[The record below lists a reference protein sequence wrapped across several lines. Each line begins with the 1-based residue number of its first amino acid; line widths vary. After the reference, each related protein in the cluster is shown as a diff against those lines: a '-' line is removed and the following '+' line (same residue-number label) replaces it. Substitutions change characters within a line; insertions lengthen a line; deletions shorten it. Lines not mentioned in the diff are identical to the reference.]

1 MKNKMMLRIEIL
13 LVVAAALSLI
23 LFANPVLAFSDS
35 TFQTSAFNNLISP
48 TASSGFD
55 NSMCQQGQD
64 FILQISPTGCMPA
77 VVRSDLLE
85 QQDVPVMCPIVATQI
100 NPLISVN
107 SIQGMTISVSGNASR
122 YVNTAGFYPA
132 QAALNL
138 QGQQNTYPLLSNVGY
153 AVIDLKQMPNESS
166 MPDFVSGNL
175 TATINYNAQNIFG
188 GNSNFYIPV
197 MSDSDWQNN
206 YPDYNFWNSKGY
218 LRVTSIQNDNAN
230 INVYGTNLNQLS
242 SLNLK
247 TGQTSGNIA
256 IPGFDFCSATMQIK
270 LNSLQN
276 ANTMANLEVNGNPVT
291 VEKGGQFIDNNCQ
304 VSNIYQ
310 QGLSQDVQ
318 IGCNTDS
325 GNKNFDLRVAPKLVM
340 NINGQTRT
348 VGLGDYLY
356 TIPGDPNAITDA
368 GKSVFLA
375 YIGSN
380 NTKGDLNGLYV
391 YLVAL
396 PKNALQS
403 ESSLTNDEL
412 SSIASWV
419 QHENL
424 DFKVGMSGIL
434 SGLLDVGKVF
444 AGTTESILRYIIS
457 GQDLALLP
465 YNPSMIASNQ
475 NIPPFQQGAEQ
486 SVSIV
491 SFAAGSDMLL
501 QSPVNQYYQNATKDY
516 QAIQNNY
523 KTETYSSAG
532 TATLGEQALYQQ
544 MSLAYNLGEKYTLN
558 TLCNQ
563 FEQQYPKSTYDTSF
577 CSGLQISSQ
586 TSASQLISING
597 QSYQINLKSVY
608 TPTYNDYGA
617 QILVKYK
624 DGSSKQ
630 FDLGQNEMQTINDT
644 SGEFMQLVSLTPT
657 TATVSGNIKAFSS
670 NTVTLTENVPA
681 VFGNYVLTLQNVN
694 LKQFADISVISNLNT
709 AGARANVSFNISI
722 EKRLIQLNPDK
733 VKQQISDLNSTI
745 STWESIANT
754 TGTVVQAL
762 GTVCQDVGIGL
773 TVKNLLTNLF
783 TMTGTARQIVMT
795 GAGGWN
801 SKCQTLINNGKYST
815 LDQCF
820 NDNSKQIDS
829 DVSQMSQFMQSQNA
843 GIQNLQKDY
852 TQPASNIVGQV
863 FQGSTVNTDKF
874 MSSYLPQ
881 IQSCLANM
889 GTVASSSDSSKTITS
904 SQAQNLLIYQYYT
917 NNFFSLSDARNVEL
931 YCNIL
936 NSNDASTSLKAI
948 AQQGMYSTLSGI
960 QQNSNTFQQQQTI
973 AAKLNVPSS
982 VVFTGSLQQNS
993 RPISITA
1000 PQSFGTSPFTN
1011 TNLNGLPAG
1020 SHCDSNPQCQSGDC
1034 DPTLKV
1040 CIGNPSIDPSS
1051 YYFIYNDQSSSN
1063 SYLVDYNAD
1072 GIVQGTYLINTA
1084 SNTLSQITD
1093 AKGNIQ
1099 KNYFNFA
1106 IKIYSAGS
1114 YQNEYKN
1121 PTVQYFETSPY
1132 QGMPAI
1138 VPFDLKNGWYAAVR
1152 QVLPTGGNS
1161 ATQSYTAAGQV
1172 QSFYL
1177 CNVGP
1182 NGLED
1187 GINNGDDICE
1197 GINLGTNQP
1206 YNQFPGITDP
1216 NQASQLVN
1224 SAESAIKQAAQ
1235 ARANNPSGLT
1245 YVTINNQRIKVGAPA
1260 TSTPQ
1265 IQCTDFMS
1273 PTDCNIL
1280 FNACDPVVC
1289 PASRC
1294 DFGGAYHVQDVV
1306 QSGIIGSIALCLP
1319 NYKEGI
1325 AVPVCLTGI
1334 QAGVE
1339 NIISYQKAYRDCLQN
1354 NLNTGQ
1360 TTGICN
1366 EILSIY
1372 LCQDLWQQAQPLAN
1386 LAVSKVTQTVLGQN
1400 NAGGGEYMSVQ
1411 NAYNTAQQSFN
1422 YITNYYASSSSKS
1435 FSSLSTQN
1443 LGATVCQNFPSIVFP
1458 NSANM
1463 LTQLSAIDSPPQF
1476 SGNFQ
1481 EIPFSSAT
1489 VPPTSQYQVYY
1500 HIYAGQNSGAYYSVY
1515 LQRSSGSGSS
1525 YYQDTSAIRQT
1536 DSGYI
1541 DTGSYQDQTK
1551 DFTAPSGYDQLC
1563 INVNGQVDCGFKQV
1577 STSLVPNYIQAQYLA
1592 DQANNTQITTESQ
1605 CVSGT
1610 IDTSSLLQALNPN
1623 VQNAVQN
1630 AASPQ
1635 LYNQGITRI
1644 CATGNPG
1651 QGSDPYAGTQN
1662 SRWIKVGSCGSQNL
1676 SCWLDTQSVKN
1687 AINAPDLAS
1696 YLANGTTQNLGNAT
1710 LQSLQSS
1717 YLSVLLSQ
1725 SGYLSNDQFT
1735 SSIQDIQSQTD
1746 LTQKI
1751 NTINNVINKVF
1762 YNNQKAYL
1770 LFLRGLAYGQL
1781 ALKSYSASI
1790 PASGA
1795 GQFTSYQD
1803 CMSKIAS
1810 NSVCSAMFPVSSGQG
1825 NSQGA
1830 PTGTLLP
1837 VGSAC
1842 TKDSDCQSGSCVD
1855 TGDATL
1861 GKRCAASTNIPNGVT
1876 LSSLSNAMSSPEL
1889 NCQCGNNC
1897 EQYAQ
1902 SLINAANTY
1911 HVNLVLLLSIMVQ
1924 ESHCNVNA
1932 QTSPD
1937 SSGYSS
1943 IGLMQI
1949 YNSPSNL
1956 QQYCVGKISGISS
1969 ASDITGA
1976 VNYDKNIQ
1984 CGASVLKSKYAERP
1998 APQTYTCDGV
2008 TKTYSTPSDAAVR
2021 GYIGYGCTNN
2031 PSIDVPSYVDDVNQ
2045 RYNLIMSIINPQ
2057 QSTATA
2063 LYQTAAYSPD
2073 FVSPVFNYNSLY
2085 YEFSGGTW
2093 QWSNDGK
2100 KWNNLVNSGSLSG
2113 SNSVIVQN
2121 LNGRSY
2127 EQGLKIL
2134 IDSELSS
2141 TGVKVPL
2148 INLALPIGYPMLS
2161 TQYVSMDH
2169 NGQFNFLYSKDRSF
2183 PFYFKFLNGKWMW
2196 ETSSNLN
2203 GWMDTSISSTTVE
2216 SAGAPPMLTSF
2227 LSNLDLYQ
2235 GAEALFNSGGDDT
2248 IPVSVPTSAFD
2259 YTPSLPSTPITP
2271 SSQTQTSSTAQ
2282 TPSTSSI
2289 SQSQISSDDIGS
2301 YNNFASLFSQYSQS
2315 NLPNVVIAP
2324 APGKSFSSE
2333 SVTGPSTNDIYWT
2346 QNDFEALLISIA
2358 QQNEWGQFDTSGSW
2372 LMGYRAGNPHYQTAD
2387 IQIRATS
2394 LILESAIQ
2402 GEGNSLADQAGKIVS
2417 YDSCKQYYRVDTTKQ
2432 ISCIL
2437 SIYHTGSY
2445 YTGFWFTG
2453 IGANKDGNN
2462 YASNVLGNWTLWKNY
2477 LSLQQGSSSQT
2488 PSSSSS
2494 SANLN
2499 PTSALPVSQYSPFS
2513 GVFANYAQVNLPN
2526 SVLVPGSIIGP
2537 SSNDVYWS
2545 QNDFKAL
2552 LVAIAQMNNFG
2563 INSNGDGM
2571 MGYSLSSSSS
2581 LDKYNQINIV
2591 SSALKSAIE
2600 GTGSSQ
2606 PDQAGNLV
2614 SYNTCNQYYRINM
2627 NNQLTC
2633 ILNIYKT
2640 GMSSDSSGV
2649 AYANNVLSLAKIWDD
2664 YFSSSG
2670 SSNLDQLAL

>member
-1 MKNKMMLRIEIL
+1 MKNKMMLRTEIL

-35 TFQTSAFNNLISP
+35 NFQTSAFNNLISP
-48 TASSGFD
+48 TTSSGFD

-197 MSDSDWQNN
+197 MSDSGWQNN
-206 YPDYNFWNSKGY
+206 YPDYNFWNNKGY

-247 TGQTSGNIA
+247 IGQTSGNIA

-276 ANTMANLEVNGNPVT
+276 ADTMAKLEVNGNPVT
-291 VEKGGQFIDNNCQ
+291 VEKGGQFINNNCQ

-325 GNKNFDLRVAPKLVM
+325 GKKSFDLRVAPKLVM
-340 NINGQTRT
+340 SINGQTRT

-356 TIPGDPNAITDA
+356 TIPGDPNAITNA

-403 ESSLTNDEL
+403 ENSLTNDEL

-419 QHENL
+419 QHLNL
-424 DFKVGMSGIL
+424 DFKVGTSGIL
-434 SGLLDVGKVF
+434 SALFDVGKVF
-444 AGTTESILRYIIS
+444 VGGTESILRYIGS
-457 GQDLALLP
+457 GQGLALLP
-465 YNPSMIASNQ
+465 YNPSMIASDKNS
-475 NIPPFQQGAEQ
+475 PPFQLDAEQ

-491 SFAAGSDMLL
+491 SFAAGSDLLL
-501 QSPVNQYYQNATKDY
+501 QSPVDQYYQNATKDY

-532 TATLGEQALYQQ
+532 KATLGEQALYQQ

-670 NTVTLTENVPA
+670 NTVALTENVPT

-829 DVSQMSQFMQSQNA
+829 DVNQMSQFMQSQNA

-881 IQSCLANM
+881 IQSCLGNV
-889 GTVASSSDSSKTITS
+889 GTVTNPSDSSKDITP
-904 SQAQNLLIYQYYT
+904 SQAQNLLTYQYYQ

-931 YCNIL
+931 YCDVL
-936 NSNDASTSLKAI
+936 NSDTASASLRTM

-960 QQNSNTFQQQQTI
+960 QTNSNNFQQQQTL
-973 AAKLNVPSS
+973 ATQLNIPSS
-982 VVFTGSLQQNS
+982 NVVIGSFQKVNS
-993 RPISITA
+993 ISIA
-1000 PQSFGTSPFTN
+1000 SPLSFRSSQFTN
-1011 TNLNGLPAG
+1011 YGIV
-1020 SHCDSNPQCQSGDC
+1020 SNTEKGTVTSQ
-1034 DPTLKV
+1034 
-1040 CIGNPSIDPSS
+1040 NNIDPKND
-1051 YYFIYNDQSSSN
+1051 YFIFQDQSN
-1063 SYLVDYNAD
+1063 SKIYLVVYNAD
-1072 GIVQGTYLINTA
+1072 GVIQGTYIIGT
-1084 SNTLSQITD
+1084 NTLTVIQD
-1093 AKGNIQ
+1093 DKGNVQ
-1099 KNYFNFA
+1099 QNPLNLA
-1106 IKIYSAGS
+1106 VKIYSGG
-1114 YQNEYKN
+1114 YNNEYKN

-1138 VPFDLKNGWYAAVR
+1138 VPFDLKNGWYAAVQ

-1289 PASRC
+1289 PA
-1294 DFGGAYHVQDVV
+1294 
-1306 QSGIIGSIALCLP
+1306 
-1319 NYKEGI
+1319 
-1325 AVPVCLTGI
+1325 
-1334 QAGVE
+1334 
-1339 NIISYQKAYRDCLQN
+1339 
-1354 NLNTGQ
+1354 
-1360 TTGICN
+1360 
-1366 EILSIY
+1366 
-1372 LCQDLWQQAQPLAN
+1372 
-1386 LAVSKVTQTVLGQN
+1386 
-1400 NAGGGEYMSVQ
+1400 
-1411 NAYNTAQQSFN
+1411 
-1422 YITNYYASSSSKS
+1422 
-1435 FSSLSTQN
+1435 
-1443 LGATVCQNFPSIVFP
+1443 
-1458 NSANM
+1458 
-1463 LTQLSAIDSPPQF
+1463 
-1476 SGNFQ
+1476 
-1481 EIPFSSAT
+1481 
-1489 VPPTSQYQVYY
+1489 
-1500 HIYAGQNSGAYYSVY
+1500 
-1515 LQRSSGSGSS
+1515 
-1525 YYQDTSAIRQT
+1525 
-1536 DSGYI
+1536 
-1541 DTGSYQDQTK
+1541 
-1551 DFTAPSGYDQLC
+1551 
-1563 INVNGQVDCGFKQV
+1563 
-1577 STSLVPNYIQAQYLA
+1577 
-1592 DQANNTQITTESQ
+1592 
-1605 CVSGT
+1605 
-1610 IDTSSLLQALNPN
+1610 
-1623 VQNAVQN
+1623 
-1630 AASPQ
+1630 
-1635 LYNQGITRI
+1635 
-1644 CATGNPG
+1644 
-1651 QGSDPYAGTQN
+1651 
-1662 SRWIKVGSCGSQNL
+1662 
-1676 SCWLDTQSVKN
+1676 
-1687 AINAPDLAS
+1687 
-1696 YLANGTTQNLGNAT
+1696 
-1710 LQSLQSS
+1710 
-1717 YLSVLLSQ
+1717 
-1725 SGYLSNDQFT
+1725 
-1735 SSIQDIQSQTD
+1735 
-1746 LTQKI
+1746 
-1751 NTINNVINKVF
+1751 
-1762 YNNQKAYL
+1762 
-1770 LFLRGLAYGQL
+1770 
-1781 ALKSYSASI
+1781 
-1790 PASGA
+1790 
-1795 GQFTSYQD
+1795 
-1803 CMSKIAS
+1803 
-1810 NSVCSAMFPVSSGQG
+1810 
-1825 NSQGA
+1825 
-1830 PTGTLLP
+1830 
-1837 VGSAC
+1837 
-1842 TKDSDCQSGSCVD
+1842 
-1855 TGDATL
+1855 
-1861 GKRCAASTNIPNGVT
+1861 
-1876 LSSLSNAMSSPEL
+1876 
-1889 NCQCGNNC
+1889 
-1897 EQYAQ
+1897 
-1902 SLINAANTY
+1902 
-1911 HVNLVLLLSIMVQ
+1911 
-1924 ESHCNVNA
+1924 
-1932 QTSPD
+1932 
-1937 SSGYSS
+1937 
-1943 IGLMQI
+1943 
-1949 YNSPSNL
+1949 
-1956 QQYCVGKISGISS
+1956 
-1969 ASDITGA
+1969 
-1976 VNYDKNIQ
+1976 
-1984 CGASVLKSKYAERP
+1984 
-1998 APQTYTCDGV
+1998 
-2008 TKTYSTPSDAAVR
+2008 
-2021 GYIGYGCTNN
+2021 
-2031 PSIDVPSYVDDVNQ
+2031 
-2045 RYNLIMSIINPQ
+2045 
-2057 QSTATA
+2057 
-2063 LYQTAAYSPD
+2063 
-2073 FVSPVFNYNSLY
+2073 
-2085 YEFSGGTW
+2085 
-2093 QWSNDGK
+2093 
-2100 KWNNLVNSGSLSG
+2100 
-2113 SNSVIVQN
+2113 
-2121 LNGRSY
+2121 
-2127 EQGLKIL
+2127 
-2134 IDSELSS
+2134 
-2141 TGVKVPL
+2141 
-2148 INLALPIGYPMLS
+2148 
-2161 TQYVSMDH
+2161 
-2169 NGQFNFLYSKDRSF
+2169 
-2183 PFYFKFLNGKWMW
+2183 
-2196 ETSSNLN
+2196 
-2203 GWMDTSISSTTVE
+2203 
-2216 SAGAPPMLTSF
+2216 
-2227 LSNLDLYQ
+2227 
-2235 GAEALFNSGGDDT
+2235 
-2248 IPVSVPTSAFD
+2248 
-2259 YTPSLPSTPITP
+2259 
-2271 SSQTQTSSTAQ
+2271 
-2282 TPSTSSI
+2282 
-2289 SQSQISSDDIGS
+2289 
-2301 YNNFASLFSQYSQS
+2301 
-2315 NLPNVVIAP
+2315 
-2324 APGKSFSSE
+2324 
-2333 SVTGPSTNDIYWT
+2333 
-2346 QNDFEALLISIA
+2346 
-2358 QQNEWGQFDTSGSW
+2358 
-2372 LMGYRAGNPHYQTAD
+2372 
-2387 IQIRATS
+2387 
-2394 LILESAIQ
+2394 
-2402 GEGNSLADQAGKIVS
+2402 
-2417 YDSCKQYYRVDTTKQ
+2417 
-2432 ISCIL
+2432 
-2437 SIYHTGSY
+2437 
-2445 YTGFWFTG
+2445 
-2453 IGANKDGNN
+2453 
-2462 YASNVLGNWTLWKNY
+2462 
-2477 LSLQQGSSSQT
+2477 
-2488 PSSSSS
+2488 
-2494 SANLN
+2494 
-2499 PTSALPVSQYSPFS
+2499 
-2513 GVFANYAQVNLPN
+2513 
-2526 SVLVPGSIIGP
+2526 
-2537 SSNDVYWS
+2537 
-2545 QNDFKAL
+2545 
-2552 LVAIAQMNNFG
+2552 
-2563 INSNGDGM
+2563 
-2571 MGYSLSSSSS
+2571 
-2581 LDKYNQINIV
+2581 
-2591 SSALKSAIE
+2591 
-2600 GTGSSQ
+2600 
-2606 PDQAGNLV
+2606 
-2614 SYNTCNQYYRINM
+2614 
-2627 NNQLTC
+2627 
-2633 ILNIYKT
+2633 
-2640 GMSSDSSGV
+2640 
-2649 AYANNVLSLAKIWDD
+2649 
-2664 YFSSSG
+2664 
-2670 SSNLDQLAL
+2670 